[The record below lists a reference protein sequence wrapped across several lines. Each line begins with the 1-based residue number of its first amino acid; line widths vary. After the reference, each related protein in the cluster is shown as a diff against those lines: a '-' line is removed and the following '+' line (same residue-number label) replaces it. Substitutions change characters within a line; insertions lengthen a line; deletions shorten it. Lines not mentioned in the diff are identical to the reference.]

1 MRITT
6 LIADDHTL
14 VREGLRSVLAAHA
27 NIDVVG
33 FAANG
38 REAVREALRLRPEVV
53 LMDISM
59 PELNGID
66 ATRQLLDRTPAAK
79 VIILSMHATIEHY
92 YRAVRAGA
100 RGYLLK
106 ESATEEIAEAVRTVH
121 VGRQFI
127 SRRITASFQ
136 TQAGTDTPLDSLSRR
151 EREILQL
158 VAEGHCSAKIGA
170 LICISPKSVETY
182 RSRLMQKLGMRGMP
196 DMVKFAIRH
205 GLASLE

>member
-1 MRITT
+1 MPITT
-6 LIADDHTL
+6 LIADDHAL
-14 VREGLRSVLAAHA
+14 VREGLRSLLAAHA

-33 FAANG
+33 FAVNG

-66 ATRQLLDRTPAAK
+66 ATRQLLDRQPAAK

-92 YRAVRAGA
+92 YQAGRAGA
-100 RGYLLK
+100 QGYLLK

-127 SRRITASFQ
+127 SRKITASFQ
-136 TQAGTDTPLDSLSRR
+136 TQSGTESPLDSLSRR

-170 LICISPKSVETY
+170 LICISSKSVDTY

-205 GLASLE
+205 GLTSLD

>member
-1 MRITT
+1 MPITT
-6 LIADDHTL
+6 LIADDHAL
-14 VREGLRSVLAAHA
+14 VREGLRSLLAAHA

-66 ATRQLLDRTPAAK
+66 ATRQLLDRHPAAK

-100 RGYLLK
+100 RARFSSWSRK
-106 ESATEEIAEAVRTVH
+106 ATAAPRSAPSSA
-121 VGRQFI
+121 
-127 SRRITASFQ
+127 SRRSPSTPTA
-136 TQAGTDTPLDSLSRR
+136 A
-151 EREILQL
+151 
-158 VAEGHCSAKIGA
+158 A
-170 LICISPKSVETY
+170 
-182 RSRLMQKLGMRGMP
+182 
-196 DMVKFAIRH
+196 
-205 GLASLE
+205 

>member
-1 MRITT
+1 
-6 LIADDHTL
+6 
-14 VREGLRSVLAAHA
+14 
-27 NIDVVG
+27 
-33 FAANG
+33 
-38 REAVREALRLRPEVV
+38 
-53 LMDISM
+53 MDISM
-59 PELNGID
+59 PELNGVE
-66 ATRQLLDRTPAAK
+66 ATRQLLDRDPATK

-136 TQAGTDTPLDSLSRR
+136 TQSGADTPLDSLSRR

-158 VAEGHCSAKIGA
+158 VAEGHCSSKIGA
-170 LICISPKSVETY
+170 LISISPKSVETY

-205 GLASLE
+205 GLTSLD

>member
-1 MRITT
+1 MPITT
-6 LIADDHTL
+6 LIADDHAL
-14 VREGLRSVLAAHA
+14 VREGLRSLLAAHG
-27 NIDVVG
+27 NIEVVG

-38 REAVREALRLRPEVV
+38 REAVHEALRLRPEVM

-66 ATRQLLDRTPAAK
+66 ATRQLLDRNPAAK

-92 YRAVRAGA
+92 YRAARAGA

-127 SRRITASFQ
+127 SRGVASSFQ
-136 TQAGTDTPLDSLSRR
+136 TQSGAESPLDSLSRR

>member
-1 MRITT
+1 MPITT

-14 VREGLRSVLAAHA
+14 VREGLRSLLAAHA

-38 REAVREALRLRPEVV
+38 REAVCEALRLRPEVV

-59 PELNGID
+59 PELNGIE
-66 ATRQLLDRTPAAK
+66 ATRQLVDRDAAAK

-92 YRAVRAGA
+92 HRAVRAGA

-106 ESATEEIAEAVRTVH
+106 ESATEELAEAVRCVH
-121 VGRQFI
+121 VGRKFTC
-127 SRRITASFQ
+127 RRIAASFPPESE
-136 TQAGTDTPLDSLSRR
+136 TDAPLDSLSRR

-158 VAEGHCSAKIGA
+158 VAEGHCSAAIGA
-170 LICISPKSVETY
+170 LISISPKSVDTY
-182 RSRLMQKLGMRGMP
+182 RSRLMHKLGMRGMS

-205 GLASLE
+205 GLTTLD

>member
-1 MRITT
+1 MPITT
-6 LIADDHTL
+6 LIADDHAL
-14 VREGLRSVLAAHA
+14 VREGLRSLLAAHA

-66 ATRQLLDRTPAAK
+66 ATRQLLDRSPAAK

-92 YRAVRAGA
+92 YRAVRSGA

-127 SRRITASFQ
+127 SRKITTSFQ
-136 TQAGTDTPLDSLSRR
+136 TQSGTESPLDSLSRR

-170 LICISPKSVETY
+170 LICISSKSVDTY

-205 GLASLE
+205 GLTSLD